1 MAVSG
6 GCRQPRWWQENQGR
20 KCHIVVDSLGNL
32 LHVQVHAANRH
43 DTKAAPSLLARVLE
57 K

>member
-1 MAVSG
+1 VADVANRDG
-6 GCRQPRWWQENQGR
+6 GKKTKGR

>member
-1 MAVSG
+1 MADVANRDG
-6 GCRQPRWWQENQGR
+6 GKKTKGR

-32 LHVQVHAANRH
+32 LHVQVYAANRH